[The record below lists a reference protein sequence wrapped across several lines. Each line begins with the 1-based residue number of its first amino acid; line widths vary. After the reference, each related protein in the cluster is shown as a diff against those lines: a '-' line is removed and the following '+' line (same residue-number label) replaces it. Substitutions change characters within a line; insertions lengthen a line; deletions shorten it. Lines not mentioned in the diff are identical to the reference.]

1 MTEHSRFWERI
12 KPLSERA
19 RRDRE
24 HFERPEDPPDEQQ
37 ALAFLREGVGPAIS
51 IYVEGR
57 TGGERVPFT
66 DVELSL
72 LERSLNN
79 WLSLYAACYGEDLDA
94 DFSIR
99 QAAEVLVDTRDVVDT
114 ARVLTQIPDRGVAD
128 PTSAGDDTDTDDS
141 DEKLGDDDS
150 DAT

>member
-1 MTEHSRFWERI
+1 MTDRSRFWERI

-24 HFERPEDPPDEQQ
+24 HFEHPENPPDEQQ

-72 LERSLNN
+72 LERSLNS

-114 ARVLTQIPDRGVAD
+114 ARLLTQIPERGVAD
-128 PTSAGDDTDTDDS
+128 PTPAASDTNPDDDTDPDES
-141 DEKLGDDDS
+141 DGES
-150 DAT
+150 A

>member
-1 MTEHSRFWERI
+1 VTERSRFWERI

-24 HFERPEDPPDEQQ
+24 HFERPDDPPDEQQ
-37 ALAFLREGVGPAIS
+37 ALEYLREGVGPAIS

-57 TGGERVPFT
+57 TGGNAAPFT

-79 WLSLYAACYGEDLDA
+79 WLSLYAACYGEELDA

-99 QAAEVLVDTRDVVDT
+99 EAAEVLVDTRNVVDT
-114 ARVLTQIPDRGVAD
+114 ARVLTQIPERGVRDPQPGGRDAEQAVDGAD
-128 PTSAGDDTDTDDS
+128 AERRDR
-141 DEKLGDDDS
+141 E
-150 DAT
+150 

>member
-1 MTEHSRFWERI
+1 MAERSRFWERI

-24 HFERPEDPPDEQQ
+24 HFERPDDPPDEQQ
-37 ALAFLREGVGPAIS
+37 ALEYLREGVGPAIS
-51 IYVEGR
+51 VYVEGR
-57 TGGERVPFT
+57 TGGDRAPFT

-79 WLSLYAACYGEDLDA
+79 WLSLYAQCYGEDLDA

-99 QAAEVLVDTRDVVDT
+99 EAATVLVDTRNVVDT
-114 ARVLTQIPDRGVAD
+114 ARVLTHVPERGVRD
-128 PTSAGDDTDTDDS
+128 PRPGGRDGQSEDGDS
-141 DEKLGDDDS
+141 DGRDS
-150 DAT
+150 A